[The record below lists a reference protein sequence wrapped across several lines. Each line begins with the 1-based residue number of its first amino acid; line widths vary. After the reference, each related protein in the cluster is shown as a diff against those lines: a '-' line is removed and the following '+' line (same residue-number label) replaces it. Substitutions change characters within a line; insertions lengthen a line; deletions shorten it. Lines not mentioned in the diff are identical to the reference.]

1 MGWKLMRSEWP
12 SSSRRRS
19 PSASSRDTVGT
30 KGHPSLWGQASGG
43 PALPCRWYR
52 TSCLPVCSPHS
63 PWADGDFR
71 GHLPRAG
78 THRDPRRLLAAAPRK
93 GNGPTPA
100 SVHAKPLPSPWF
112 RSSCREPAWLG
123 LEGGIS
129 EPGMSPLGVR
139 EMWQFQ
145 PVSRPI
151 FSANTCTKQMAM
163 NSGPKRLRRRESGE
177 QPGTAPPPCF

>member
-1 MGWKLMRSEWP
+1 MRSEWP

-71 GHLPRAG
+71 GHFPRAG
-78 THRDPRRLLAAAPRK
+78 THRDPRRLPEGERPHTRLGPCQTSALTLVQVIMQGASVAGAGGGDLRAGHVAVGREGDVAIPARLQAHLFGKHLHEADGNEQWAQKAAAKRVR
-93 GNGPTPA
+93 GAAGDGSPT
-100 SVHAKPLPSPWF
+100 LLL
-112 RSSCREPAWLG
+112 SSSSRE
-123 LEGGIS
+123 
-129 EPGMSPLGVR
+129 
-139 EMWQFQ
+139 
-145 PVSRPI
+145 
-151 FSANTCTKQMAM
+151 K
-163 NSGPKRLRRRESGE
+163 
-177 QPGTAPPPCF
+177 